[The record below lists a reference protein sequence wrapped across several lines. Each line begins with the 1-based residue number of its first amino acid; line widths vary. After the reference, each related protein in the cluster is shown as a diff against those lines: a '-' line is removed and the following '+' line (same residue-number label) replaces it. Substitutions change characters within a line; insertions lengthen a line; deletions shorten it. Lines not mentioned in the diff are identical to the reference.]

1 MGPWGDRRDRRP
13 ADTGI
18 DSSDPD
24 QQERHVST
32 TRLTTAAKSWLTVAA
47 AGLLL
52 TGCGSA
58 SPGVAV
64 KVGDDVLTVRDID
77 TTTSHYCTAVGEQ
90 FESVVPMS
98 FVRQYVVQLL
108 TLRSQAEQLADDYG
122 VAAGSTYQND
132 VAQRQGTARTLPEEV
147 RDDYVRLTSA
157 PAYAQDVVDQVGAAV
172 LDERG
177 VTDPTTEQVTQAGID
192 AFNQWPD
199 ANGVDVDPRYGLT
212 MVDGVLKPADTNTSV
227 AVGETAKL
235 GLADSPD
242 PAFAENL
249 PLTHRCG

>member
-1 MGPWGDRRDRRP
+1 M
-13 ADTGI
+13 
-18 DSSDPD
+18 SK
-24 QQERHVST
+24 
-32 TRLTTAAKSWLTVAA
+32 TRLMTAATIGA

-64 KVGDDVLTVRDID
+64 QVGDEVLTVRDID
-77 TTTSHYCTAVGEQ
+77 ATTSHYCTSVGDQ
-90 FESVVPMS
+90 FESTVPMS

-122 VAAGSTYQND
+122 ITAGSTYQND

-147 RDDYVRLTSA
+147 RADYVRLTSV
-157 PAYAQDVVDQVGAAV
+157 PAYAQDVVDQVGEIV
-172 LDERG
+172 LDEQG
-177 VTDPTTEQVTQAGID
+177 VADPTTEQVTQAGLD
-192 AFNQWPD
+192 VFNQWPD
-199 ANGVDVDPRYGLT
+199 VHGIDVDPRYGLAN
-212 MVDGVLKPADTNTSV
+212 VDGVLKPIDTNTSV

-235 GLADSPD
+235 GLAEKPD
-242 PAFAENL
+242 PGFADSL